1 MTKLQTISD
10 KNTKS
15 FKIKKLLVKKLN
27 KEQFKKDN
35 LIIVIG
41 GDGFML
47 QTLKKNK
54 NSKKLFYGIN
64 SGNYGFLMNKFSSKN
79 IIKNLSKANM
89 VSIYPLEMIV
99 KNKSNQAR
107 KSLAI
112 NEVSILRQSRQA
124 ASLSIKQGS
133 RQIIKKLVSDGVLVS
148 TPAGSTAYNLSVHG
162 PILSLHSKK
171 LSISPISAFRPR
183 RWKGKIVNDKSKII
197 ITNLDP
203 SKRPISA
210 VADNLEVRNAKSI
223 TVKTNNK
230 IKEFIFQ
237 ISNTEKIYLSKNS
250 EDLKF
255 NEKILSVKLDKKI
268 IYKENIIL
276 QSLYKAATD
285 QNIPP
290 NTIIEFARIYG
301 FQVDF
306 QRDIRKEDKFQIMYE
321 VFIDENKKI
330 IETGEILFANL
341 KLSGQDNSLYYF
353 DKENLE
359 GHYDK
364 NGKSVQK
371 ALMKSPINGAR
382 LSSSFGMR
390 KHPIDGYNKMHRG
403 TDFAAPKGTP
413 IMASGNGIVKK
424 AGWCGGGGNC
434 VKIRHNS
441 TYETVYAHMSKFARG
456 IKNGVR
462 VKQGQTIGYVGSTGK
477 STGPHLHYEVIVNG
491 KKVNSQKLKLP
502 SGKVLKGKNREY
514 FETAKIKLD
523 VLKSEK
529 IIGLN

>member
-1 MTKLQTISD
+1 MLK
-10 KNTKS
+10 KFKS
-15 FKIKKLLVKKLN
+15 SLLNNLKIFGLIL
-27 KEQFKKDN
+27 
-35 LIIVIG
+35 LIIFTIIVA
-41 GDGFML
+41 
-47 QTLKKNK
+47 TL
-54 NSKKLFYGIN
+54 
-64 SGNYGFLMNKFSSKN
+64 
-79 IIKNLSKANM
+79 
-89 VSIYPLEMIV
+89 
-99 KNKSNQAR
+99 SNHQ
-107 KSLAI
+107 
-112 NEVSILRQSRQA
+112 
-124 ASLSIKQGS
+124 
-133 RQIIKKLVSDGVLVS
+133 
-148 TPAGSTAYNLSVHG
+148 
-162 PILSLHSKK
+162 KK
-171 LSISPISAFRPR
+171 LSKSQNNNIVDNIYF
-183 RWKGKIVNDKSKII
+183 KKTLNEIVN
-197 ITNLDP
+197 
-203 SKRPISA
+203 
-210 VADNLEVRNAKSI
+210 NLEPRYKKYNHKIKSGETFDKILNNYSINKEEINAIKESLSKKVNI
-223 TVKTNNK
+223 NKLNTNQKIQIILDKTNNK
-230 IKEFIFQ
+230 IKEFVFQ

-250 EDLKF
+250 EDLEF
-255 NEKILSVKLDKKI
+255 DEKILSIKLDKKI

-502 SGKVLKGKNREY
+502 SGKVLKGKDREY